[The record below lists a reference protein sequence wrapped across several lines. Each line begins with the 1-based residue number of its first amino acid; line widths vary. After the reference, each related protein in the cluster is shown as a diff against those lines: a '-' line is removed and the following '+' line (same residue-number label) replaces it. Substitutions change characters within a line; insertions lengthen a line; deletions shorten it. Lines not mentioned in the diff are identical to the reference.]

1 MRPIIIESKKDFQ
14 STLKSLENSILR
26 HNMVIVSRIN
36 AQENLKKA
44 GFNVPGSY
52 IFEIFRPDF
61 ANSLLSKN
69 MASGIEPPLRLY
81 VYEEN
86 GKVYIEYY
94 RPTEILKKWE
104 EFDLGILL
112 DNIFESIIS
121 DTLNA

>member
-1 MRPIIIESKKDFQ
+1 MRPIIVESKKDFQ
-14 STLKSLENSILR
+14 STLQSLENSILR

-36 AQENLKKA
+36 AQENLRKA
-44 GFNVPGSY
+44 GFSIPGSY

-61 ANSLLSKN
+61 ANSLFSRN
-69 MASGIEPPLRLY
+69 MASGIDPPMRIY
-81 VYEEN
+81 VFEDR
-86 GKVYIEYY
+86 GKVFLEYY

-121 DTLNA
+121 DTLST